1 MSRKMKTGTRNKIF
15 IALLLMIVFFSIC
28 SNVAEAGALDSV
40 RSAWGSM
47 RTFVFSGK
55 FWVNALI
62 VFAVIFI
69 LQLLLLRDMMRDR
82 GDTSTK
88 VIMYILVGVI
98 ALVIASK
105 FVGTGGQPE
114 YLWQNEQV
122 RNFVQF
128 LLGPSTPRP
137 ACTAEGNSFIRRLF
151 AQDPTPPCCGA
162 GAYLRTVQG
171 ERVCRQALLRTNED
185 GSGLPAFII
194 AAILFYL
201 LFSGYKKSLGI
212 DSMGDKSSKWFVIL
226 LSLILAG
233 MMANQR
239 VTKGQIIMIGGWLA
253 VVLIGSKLSKSL
265 SGKDDPKGEK
275 KGFGFGLAFAFVQL
289 VANMLGSSLFG
300 GTFEG
305 EITTFTILK
314 NFILGILVGMAYAAI
329 VGEGIMDNI
338 VSGLR
343 KKQVADVE
351 ALTKR
356 AVEKGG
362 LLNYFK
368 PFIRAI
374 PLIGRLIKSPAEVE
388 TEEQKVNRL
397 TSQLDRLL
405 QRLHGDQ
412 NLTPA
417 QQFDIQNQINALERE
432 LMALRG
438 IQVGPVQGRQ
448 QQDEE
453 QRRRTIL
460 ELARQLQQQEQ
471 PQQPQQPHGAP
482 PHH

>member
-1 MSRKMKTGTRNKIF
+1 
-15 IALLLMIVFFSIC
+15 
-28 SNVAEAGALDSV
+28 
-40 RSAWGSM
+40 
-47 RTFVFSGK
+47 
-55 FWVNALI
+55 
-62 VFAVIFI
+62 
-69 LQLLLLRDMMRDR
+69 
-82 GDTSTK
+82 
-88 VIMYILVGVI
+88 
-98 ALVIASK
+98 
-105 FVGTGGQPE
+105 
-114 YLWQNEQV
+114 
-122 RNFVQF
+122 
-128 LLGPSTPRP
+128 
-137 ACTAEGNSFIRRLF
+137 
-151 AQDPTPPCCGA
+151 
-162 GAYLRTVQG
+162 
-171 ERVCRQALLRTNED
+171 
-185 GSGLPAFII
+185 
-194 AAILFYL
+194 
-201 LFSGYKKSLGI
+201 
-212 DSMGDKSSKWFVIL
+212 
-226 LSLILAG
+226 
-233 MMANQR
+233 
-239 VTKGQIIMIGGWLA
+239 
-253 VVLIGSKLSKSL
+253 
-265 SGKDDPKGEK
+265 
-275 KGFGFGLAFAFVQL
+275 
-289 VANMLGSSLFG
+289 
-300 GTFEG
+300 
-305 EITTFTILK
+305 
-314 NFILGILVGMAYAAI
+314 MAYAAI